1 MNNWIERKVYR
12 NSPEYKDYLSR
23 RFGGSGLDISFEYDG
38 HRWRYEHT
46 SFDDNGDYDVI
57 ARRSDGSK
65 SPETEDGPD
74 VEHILQL
81 AAIIRK
87 VDGNNTLGAA
97 ALAEAIL
104 SHPNSS
110 WKPLN

>member
-1 MNNWIERKVYR
+1 MNNWIERKIYR
-12 NSPEYKDYLSR
+12 GTQEYKDYLRQRLSN
-23 RFGGSGLDISFEYDG
+23 RFEISFEYDG

-57 ARRSDGSK
+57 ARPSDGSK